1 MVRLS
6 NEGTVEVGNVERI
19 DKLVVDR
26 LFEHVLT
33 IGNLKHYEEA
43 LARKRAEKHSQLQSV
58 KESIAR
64 IPAEQANIAE
74 QIGKTSNEEVRNVLR
89 EQIEILI
96 EEKKKLLA
104 AKEQLEKESG
114 ATLQSLDVELRD
126 LEANWPDHSVERR
139 IALIN

>member
-1 MVRLS
+1 
-6 NEGTVEVGNVERI
+6 VE
-19 DKLVVDR
+19 
-26 LFEHVLT
+26 
-33 IGNLKHYEEA
+33 
-43 LARKRAEKHSQLQSV
+43 
-58 KESIAR
+58 ESIAR

-139 IALIN
+139 IALINFLVREVIIYFAGRCVTHSFPGAKAF